1 MTFILKSVVPW
12 GRSFDEYVA
21 MFNLSEDDLK
31 RSIIGCGDGP
41 AGFNARMHEQ
51 GHRVVSCDPLYGY
64 SCDQIEQAILA
75 ARDEV
80 MQQVRNNMQ
89 NFVWKTIHTPA
100 ELEQMRMSAMQEFC
114 KDYKTGLLQGRY
126 IPATLPDLPFRD
138 RQFDLCLC
146 SHFLFL
152 YDSLGPDFHLQSIR
166 EMARVSEEVRI
177 FPVVDTNGRK
187 AEYFD
192 ELIGQVRASGLVV
205 RIERTGYDFLK
216 NGHEMLRIL
225 KRPAEMST

>member
-21 MFNLSEDDLK
+21 MFNLSDDDLK

-41 AGFNARMHEQ
+41 AGFNARMHEH
-51 GHRVVSCDPLYGY
+51 GHRVVSCDPLYMY

-80 MQQVRNNMQ
+80 MQQVRNNMH
-89 NFVWKTIHTPA
+89 NFVWKTIRTPA
-100 ELEQMRMSAMQEFC
+100 ELEQVRMSAMQEFC
-114 KDYKTGLLQGRY
+114 KDYKAGLFQGRY
-126 IPATLPDLPFRD
+126 IPATLPALPFRN
-138 RQFDLCLC
+138 RHFDLCLC
-146 SHFLFL
+146 SHLLFL
-152 YDSLGPDFHLQSIR
+152 YSSLGLTFHLQSIQ

-177 FPVVDTNGRK
+177 FPVVDTNGQR

-192 ELIGQVRASGLVV
+192 ELVDRVRASGLVV
-205 RIERTGYDFLK
+205 RIEPTRYDFLK
-216 NGHEMLRIL
+216 NGHEMLRITHARQ
-225 KRPAEMST
+225 K

>member
-51 GHRVVSCDPLYGY
+51 GHRVVSCDPLYVY
-64 SCDQIEQAILA
+64 SCDQIEQSILA
-75 ARDEV
+75 AREEV
-80 MQQVRNNMQ
+80 MHQVRNNMQ
-89 NFVWKTIHTPA
+89 NFVWKTIRTPA
-100 ELEQMRMSAMQEFC
+100 ELEQVRMSAMQEFF
-114 KDYKTGLLQGRY
+114 KDYKAGLFQGRY
-126 IPATLPDLPFRD
+126 IPATLPALPFRN

-146 SHFLFL
+146 SHLLFL
-152 YDSLGPDFHLQSIR
+152 YSSLGLDFHLQSIL
-166 EMARVSEEVRI
+166 EMARVAEEVRI
-177 FPVVDTNGRK
+177 FPVVDTNGRQ

-192 ELIGQVRASGLVV
+192 ELVGRVRASGLVV
-205 RIERTGYDFLK
+205 RIERTSYDFLK

-225 KRPAEMST
+225 KSPAETST

>member
-21 MFNLSEDDLK
+21 MFNLSDADLK
-31 RSIIGCGDGP
+31 LSIIGCGDGP
-41 AGFNARMHEQ
+41 AGFNVRMHEQ
-51 GHRVVSCDPLYGY
+51 GYRVVSCDPLYMY
-64 SCDQIEQAILA
+64 SYDQIAQAILA

-89 NFVWKTIHTPA
+89 NFVWKTIRTPV
-100 ELEQMRMSAMQEFC
+100 ELEQVRMSAMQEFC
-114 KDYKTGLLQGRY
+114 KDYNAGRFQGRY
-126 IPATLPDLPFRD
+126 IPATLPYLPFRN

-146 SHFLFL
+146 SHLLFL
-152 YDSLGPDFHLQSIR
+152 YSSLGLDFHLQSIR
-166 EMARVSEEVRI
+166 EMARVAEEVRI
-177 FPVVDTNGRK
+177 FPIVDTNGRQ

-192 ELIGQVRASGLVV
+192 ELVGRVRASGLVV

-216 NGHEMLRIL
+216 NGNEMLRIT
-225 KRPAEMST
+225 RSPAQ